1 MAITIET
8 IERLSAEM
16 IEQVRQF
23 PTTVLSDAME
33 KCQTMHSEIKP
44 VFPIKRIAGSAITA
58 RSIVADYLTPVKA
71 IDYAQPGDVIVID
84 VKGYKDAAIWG
95 DLAAKSCQL
104 RGITAVI
111 IDGAVRDSDGVAE
124 TGVPHFSRAIT
135 PNAGDC
141 SVVGDINVPIQCGGV
156 VVNPGDVVVADN
168 DGVVVVPK
176 ARAQQVVDKAAKQIK
191 AEQQLFDLM
200 EKEGLTCFEALVK
213 VVGEVKPTLG
223 CADAEIEIF

>member
-1 MAITIET
+1 MAITIEK
-8 IERLSAEM
+8 IERVSEEM
-16 IEQVRQF
+16 IKEVRQF
-23 PTTVLSDAME
+23 PTTILSDAME

-44 VFPIKRIAGSAITA
+44 VYPIERIAGSAITA

-71 IDYAQPGDVIVID
+71 IDYAKPGDVIVID

-104 RGITAVI
+104 QGVTAVI
-111 IDGAVRDSDGVAE
+111 IDGAVRDSDGIKEA
-124 TGVPHFSRAIT
+124 GVPHFSRSIT

-176 ARAQQVVDKAAKQIK
+176 AKVAKVVEKAKKQIK
-191 AEQQLFDLM
+191 AEKQLFDLM

-223 CADAEIEIF
+223 AADAEIEIF